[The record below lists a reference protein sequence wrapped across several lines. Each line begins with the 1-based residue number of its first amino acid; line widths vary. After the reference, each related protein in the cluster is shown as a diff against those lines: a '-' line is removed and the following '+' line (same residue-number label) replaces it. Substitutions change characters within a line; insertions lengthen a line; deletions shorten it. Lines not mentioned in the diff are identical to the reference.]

1 MELVIFEKGNDFME
15 KYLKALADAVRIA
28 VDKDYASDI
37 VEFDLNGDWD
47 GFYAKF
53 EEVFGEPM
61 FQ

>member
-1 MELVIFEKGNDFME
+1 ME

>member
-1 MELVIFEKGNDFME
+1 MD

-37 VEFDLNGDWD
+37 VEFDLDGDWK
-47 GFYAKF
+47 GFNEKF

-61 FQ
+61 W